1 MNVVPL
7 RPYLNYMNFKELG
20 LSADLV
26 SGVEELGFEN
36 ATPIQEKT
44 VPYLSANDSDLI
56 ALAQTGTGKTAA
68 FGLPLLEKIQ
78 EDNDRVSGLV
88 ICPTRE
94 LCLQIA
100 KDLENFSKHKNMQ
113 GVVAVYGGAD
123 IVAQMK
129 RIKKGVDI
137 VVATPGR
144 LVDIIKRK
152 AVDFSEVDIVVLDE
166 ADEMLNMG
174 FKEDI
179 DTILSKTPEY
189 KNVWLFS
196 ATMPKEVS
204 KIASNYMTDP
214 FEITI
219 GNKNEGS
226 KNVDHI
232 YYCVKERDRYL
243 ALKRVI
249 DYYPNIFGLIFCRTR
264 RETQKVADQLMRDG
278 YNSDALH
285 GDMSQAQRDRVM
297 SKFRNREIQILVAT
311 DVAARG
317 IDVNDITHVLNYN
330 LPDDVENYTHRSGRT
345 GRAGKSGL
353 SITIINT
360 AEQYKIKQIEKVIK
374 KDFETK
380 KLPNPHDITEKQL
393 FHRIN
398 EMVTQEVDV
407 EGLSPFLVKI
417 YKEFEDYS
425 KEEIIERFVANELN
439 HLLGYY
445 KKSKDLDADPRSGR
459 GKGKEERPT
468 RGRDRDR
475 KKKSN
480 PNASRYFVNIGK
492 KQRLNPGG
500 LLRVVCAETG
510 LESAD
515 VSNIEIL
522 DKFAF
527 FETTKDNQDL
537 VLSKMNNAK
546 FDSHDIRVE
555 LSEKKKSSSR
565 PDDRRRSGGGDR
577 RKKKPAGK
585 ERRRHRKNR

>member
-1 MNVVPL
+1 
-7 RPYLNYMNFKELG
+7 MNFRELG
-20 LSADLV
+20 LSEDLV
-26 SGVEELGFEN
+26 RGVEELGFEN
-36 ATPIQEKT
+36 ATPIQEQT

-68 FGLPLLEKIQ
+68 FGLPLLEKI
-78 EDNDRVSGLV
+78 EKNNDRVSGLV

-94 LCLQIA
+94 LCLQIT
-100 KDLENFSKHKNMQ
+100 KDLENFSKHKKMQ

-152 AVDFSEVDIVVLDE
+152 AVDFSEVDVVVLDE

-204 KIASNYMTDP
+204 KIASNYMVDP

-232 YYCVKERDRYL
+232 YYCVRERDRYL

-297 SKFRNREIQILVAT
+297 AKFRNRELQILVAT

-353 SITIINT
+353 SIAIINT
-360 AEQYKIKQIEKVIK
+360 SEQYKIKQIEKVIQK
-374 KDFETK
+374 EFESK
-380 KLPNPHDITEKQL
+380 KLPNPKDITEKQL
-393 FHRIN
+393 FHRID
-398 EMVTQEVDV
+398 EMVTQEVNV
-407 EGLSPFLVKI
+407 EGLAPFLVKI
-417 YKEFEDYS
+417 YKEFENYS
-425 KEEIIERFVANELN
+425 KEEIIERFVANEVN
-439 HLLGYY
+439 HLLDYY
-445 KKSKDLDADPRSGR
+445 EKAKDLDADPRSGK
-459 GKGKEERPT
+459 GKGKDREERPK
-468 RGRDRDR
+468 RGGKDR
-475 KKKSN
+475 KRKSD
-480 PNASRYFVNIGK
+480 PDASRFFVNIGK
-492 KQRLNPGG
+492 KQKLNPGG
-500 LLRVVCAETG
+500 LLRVVCNETG
-510 LESAD
+510 LSSAD

-527 FETTKDNQDL
+527 FETSKENKDL
-537 VLSKMNNAK
+537 VLSKLSNSK
-546 FDSHDIRVE
+546 FDSHDLRVE
-555 LSEKKKSSSR
+555 LSEKKKSSSGSSS
-565 PDDRRRSGGGDR
+565 RSDSRKGKGGDR
-577 RKKKPAGK
+577 RKKKATSK
-585 ERRRHRKNR
+585 DRRRVRRNK

>member
-1 MNVVPL
+1 
-7 RPYLNYMNFKELG
+7 MNFKELG

-26 SGVEELGFEN
+26 KGVEELGFEN

-44 VPYLSANDSDLI
+44 VPYLSSNDSDLI

-68 FGLPLLEKIQ
+68 FGLPLLERIE

-94 LCLQIA
+94 LCLQIT
-100 KDLENFSKHKNMQ
+100 KDLENFSKHKKMQ

-152 AVDFSEVDIVVLDE
+152 AVDFSEVEVVVLDE

-179 DTILSKTPEY
+179 DAILEKTPEH

-196 ATMPKEVS
+196 ATMPKEVA
-204 KIASNYMTDP
+204 KIASTYMFEP
-214 FEITI
+214 YEITI

-226 KNVDHI
+226 KNVEHLF
-232 YYCVKERDRYL
+232 YCVRERDRYL

-249 DYYPNIFGLIFCRTR
+249 DYYPDIFGLIFCRTR

-297 SKFRNREIQILVAT
+297 NKFRNREIQILVAT

-360 AEQYKIKQIEKVIK
+360 SESYKIKQIEKVINK
-374 KDFETK
+374 EFESRT
-380 KLPNPHDITEKQL
+380 LPKPKEITEKQL
-393 FHRIN
+393 FHRID
-398 EMVTQEVDV
+398 EMVNQDVNV
-407 EGLSPFLVKI
+407 EGLAPFLVKI
-417 YKEFEDYS
+417 YKEFENFS
-425 KEEIIERFVANELN
+425 KEEIIERFVANEVN
-439 HLLGYY
+439 HLLDYY
-445 KKSKDLDADPRSGR
+445 QKAKDLDAEPRSGKSK
-459 GKGKEERPT
+459 KGKEGDSRK
-468 RGRDRDR
+468 GRDRGEKR
-475 KKKSN
+475 SKSD
-480 PNASRYFVNIGK
+480 PNAARFFVNIGK
-492 KQRLNPGG
+492 NQRLNPGG
-500 LLRVVCAETG
+500 LLRVICNETG
-510 LESAD
+510 LGKAD
-515 VSNIEIL
+515 VGDIEIL

-527 FETTKDNQDL
+527 FETSQSNKDL
-537 VLSKMNNAK
+537 VLDKLNNAK
-546 FDSHDIRVE
+546 FDNHSINVE
-555 LSEKKKSSSR
+555 LSEKKKTRAESKKENGK
-565 PDDRRRSGGGDR
+565 GGGR
-577 RKKKPAGK
+577 RKKKPTSK
-585 ERRRHRKNR
+585 DRRRVRKNR